1 MFYVSDFPT
10 SFSEIHEIDEKR
22 DDIKVIAETNGDKE
36 VMFIRFIGQFT
47 EVESFPAFD
56 TKEDAAKFI
65 IVSCEQEIKF
75 FQDKIEKLKKEIKPE
90 SWSKTPWTKS
100 IRRKIKSEEIKSI
113 KSEEMEEEKLCPYC
127 NSNNVFYIGEKTFRC
142 HECNIEWKKEKISE
156 TP

>member
-75 FQDKIEKLKKEIKPE
+75 LQDKIKKLKKRD
-90 SWSKTPWTKS
+90 KTRKLVKNSMDKKHQTKNQ
-100 IRRKIKSEEIKSI
+100 E
-113 KSEEMEEEKLCPYC
+113 
-127 NSNNVFYIGEKTFRC
+127 
-142 HECNIEWKKEKISE
+142 
-156 TP
+156 